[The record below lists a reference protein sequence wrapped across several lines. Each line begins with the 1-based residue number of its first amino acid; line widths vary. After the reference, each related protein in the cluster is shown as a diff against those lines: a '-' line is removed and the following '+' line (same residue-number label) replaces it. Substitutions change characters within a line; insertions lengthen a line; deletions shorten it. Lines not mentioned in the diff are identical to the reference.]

1 MCKNCILTSPYVIS
15 KPQEDKEKDKD
26 EGKGNGGVEI
36 TCPKDQQVWVYE
48 LEEGQL
54 VTDHLMVDKEMLQ
67 VVLSFD

>member
-1 MCKNCILTSPYVIS
+1 M
-15 KPQEDKEKDKD
+15 
-26 EGKGNGGVEI
+26 EI